1 MSPFHPAQDVKAA
14 IAAHYNDLSISPF
27 HPAQDVKADAK
38 VDEKAHKEAAKDH
51 GSGFLGEAKAAMGHA
66 KDAVGDKLQS
76 KKHEGYA
83 TVRAVAEGL

>member
-1 MSPFHPAQDVKAA
+1 M
-14 IAAHYNDLSISPF
+14 
-27 HPAQDVKADAK
+27 
-38 VDEKAHKEAAKDH
+38 DEKAHKEAAKDH

>member
-1 MSPFHPAQDVKAA
+1 
-14 IAAHYNDLSISPF
+14 
-27 HPAQDVKADAK
+27 VKADAK

-83 TVRAVAEGL
+83 TVRAAAEGLLGKH